1 MKNIQFP
8 VYKTKIDDISPKF
21 DLTDAEQRQQYFE
34 LKVGPEIKKLRAF
47 LKDNTF
53 IAYLLGKKNSGKGT
67 YAKML
72 QEIVAPD
79 RITHLSIGD
88 MVRSLDEIVKDDQRR
103 ELWEKELTK
112 VYRGYISLPEII
124 EALKSRSTQ
133 FLLPSELILAVM
145 KMEIAKMPKK
155 AIFLDGFPRNLD
167 QVSYSLFFR
176 DLVGYRDDPDVF
188 VLIDVP
194 EAVIDERIK
203 YRVIC
208 PLCQTSRNLKL
219 LPTKKVEQDNQ
230 TKNFYLICDNSNCQ
244 GAKMVPKEGDEKG
257 IAPIK
262 ERLQTDED
270 LVKKAFELHGIPKVL
285 LRNSVPVDMAEE
297 YVDDYEM
304 TPEYVYEIGA
314 DGKIKINEKPW
325 QVADD
330 EGVVSYSLMP
340 PAVVVSLIKQLVE
353 VLEL

>member
-8 VYKTKIDDISPKF
+8 VFKTKIDQVSPKF
-21 DLTDAEQRQQYFE
+21 DLTDATQRQQYFD
-34 LKVGPEIKKLRAF
+34 LKVGEEIKKLRAY
-47 LKDNTF
+47 LKDHTF

-79 RITHLSIGD
+79 RVAHLSIGD
-88 MVRSLDEIVKDDQRR
+88 LVRSLDETVRDDAKRTV
-103 ELWEKELTK
+103 WEKELAK
-112 VYRGYISLPEII
+112 VYRGYISLEEII

-133 FLLPSELILAVM
+133 FLLPSELVLALV

-219 LPTKKVEQDNQ
+219 LPTKKVQEDAT
-230 TKNFYLICDNSNCQ
+230 TKKFALVCDNSNCQ
-244 GAKMVPKEGDEKG
+244 GAQMVPKEGDELG

-262 ERLQTDED
+262 ERLQTDEN

-285 LRNSVPVDMAEE
+285 LRNSVPVEMADE
-297 YVDDYEM
+297 YVDNYEV
-304 TPEYVYEIGA
+304 TPEYVYEKQS
-314 DGKIKINEKPW
+314 DGKISILEKPW
-325 QVADD
+325 QVNDD